1 LLVRGEG
8 VGPQFLTVGV
18 QHGEV
23 TAGVVHRP
31 LVGVAHDDTVEVH
44 LVLFVG
50 GPQLLTLGAEDE
62 GQLLLADHEQD
73 RRTLEVGVEASKA
86 RFPLPEGLTGGR
98 IVQKMAV
105 LAVGADQERAA
116 HRTDAYTLAVVEHVV
131 HVGTLAMQ
139 VAQDLTLQSGGWFTF
154 ELGRKRV
161 GVTLG
166 RLFGRLGVTGASDHE
181 QHRDAEGEGHAR
193 AAHERVLLT
202 NDDVSQQIL
211 NLGPRSEH
219 TGHDSSRARDGIFR
233 VQGTTSTT
241 VVPLTS
247 RSAIPPVS
255 SARRTSKSVNSS
267 SGRATSMRTRSS

>member
-1 LLVRGEG
+1 L
-8 VGPQFLTVGV
+8 
-18 QHGEV
+18 
-23 TAGVVHRP
+23 
-31 LVGVAHDDTVEVH
+31 EVH

-50 GPQLLTLGAEDE
+50 GTELLTLGGEDE

-131 HVGTLAMQ
+131 HVRTLTVQ
-139 VAQDLTLQSGGWFTF
+139 VTQDLTLQSGGCFTV
-154 ELGRKRV
+154 ELGRERG
-161 GVTLG
+161 GVTPG
-166 RLFGRLGVTGASDHE
+166 RFLGRLGVTGASDHE

-193 AAHERVLLT
+193 AAHERLLLT

-219 TGHDSSRARDGIFR
+219 TGHDSSRVRDEVCR
-233 VQGTTSTT
+233 VQGATSTT
-241 VVPLTS
+241 VVPFTS
-247 RSAIPPVS
+247 RSALPPVS
-255 SARRTSKSVNSS
+255 SARRPSKSVNSS